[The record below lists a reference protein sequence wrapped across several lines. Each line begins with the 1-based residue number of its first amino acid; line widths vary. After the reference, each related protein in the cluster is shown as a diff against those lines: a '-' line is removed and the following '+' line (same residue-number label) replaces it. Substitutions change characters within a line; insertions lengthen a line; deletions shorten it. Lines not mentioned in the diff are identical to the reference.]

1 MPSSRSSITRP
12 STAASRIIA
21 SITSSLGITS
31 ALLAVMLFCVP
42 VSAQVAPPAA
52 AQAAPKDGARDKEAA
67 SAALPADSV
76 SRRTAIIASE
86 RVSYT
91 ATAGSLPLYDGKGQ
105 PSAKVFYVSYVRDGP
120 VGSRPVTFVFNG
132 GPGAASAFL
141 HLGALGPRVINYNEG
156 GEAPETPARLTDNPD
171 SWLSFTDLVFV
182 DPVGTGFSRA
192 TGDGEEAEKAFYGVR
207 RDADAMSDFV
217 QLYLTRSDRGLGPVF
232 LAGESYGGFRAVL
245 LARRLLSAGVQV
257 KGAVLISPALE
268 FAMLRG
274 DEYTLLPVALALPS
288 IAASAIELKEGKAAS
303 LEPLGEVEAFA
314 RTGYLLYLAAGMRKD
329 EGVTALLERYTGL
342 DRAVVE
348 RHHGRVNASLFLRE
362 YRRRT
367 DRSLSRYD
375 GSVGAAVSQPGDNEH
390 FDPVLDRAVAVLRPA
405 MAQYARAE
413 LGFRTDLEYKL
424 LNRDISGKWDYGTT
438 PTRQGF
444 ADVFEDLQDART
456 HNPQLKILIAHGY
469 TDLVTPYG
477 VSQFLV
483 DQLRPIEG
491 AAPIAVKVYRGGHMM
506 YFRAPSRHQL
516 QEDAR
521 ALYRSATEDT
531 ND

>member
-1 MPSSRSSITRP
+1 MTPSPMSG
-12 STAASRIIA
+12 IA
-21 SITSSLGITS
+21 S
-31 ALLAVMLFCVP
+31 ALLGFMLLCAP
-42 VSAQVAPPAA
+42 ASAQIMPPAA
-52 AQAAPKDGARDKEAA
+52 AQSAPREAARDKDTA

-76 SRRTAIIASE
+76 TRRTAIIASE

-105 PSAKVFYVSYVRDGP
+105 PSAKIFYVSYVRDGP
-120 VGSRPVTFVFNG
+120 TSSRPLTFVFNG

-141 HLGALGPRVINYNEG
+141 HLGALGPRVINYDEAG
-156 GEAPETPARLTDNPD
+156 GAPEIPARLSDNAD

-192 TGDGEEAEKAFYGVR
+192 AGDGDDAEKAFFGVR

-217 QLYLTRSDRGLGPVF
+217 QLYLTRSDRSLGPVF

-245 LARRLLSAGVQV
+245 LAKRLLSAGVQV
-257 KGAVLISPALE
+257 RGAVLISPALE
-268 FAMLRG
+268 FALLRG
-274 DEYTLLPVALALPS
+274 DEYTLLPMALALPS
-288 IAASAIELKEGKAAS
+288 IAAANIELKEGKSAS
-303 LEPLGEVEAFA
+303 LEPLAEVEVFA
-314 RTGYLLYLAAGMRKD
+314 RTGYLLHLASGMRKD
-329 EGVTALLERYTGL
+329 DGITSLLERYTGL
-342 DRAVVE
+342 DRTVIE
-348 RHHGRVNASLFLRE
+348 RNHGRINASLFLRE

-367 DRSLSRYD
+367 DQSLSRYD
-375 GSVGAAVSQPGDNEH
+375 GSVGAPVSQPGDNEH
-390 FDPVLDRAVAVLRPA
+390 FDPVLDRAIAVLRPA
-405 MAQYARAE
+405 MAHYARGE

-424 LNRDISGKWDYGTT
+424 LNRDISGKWDFGTT

-444 ADVFEDLQDART
+444 ADALGELQEART
-456 HNPQLKILIAHGY
+456 HNPQLKILITHGY
-469 TDLVTPYG
+469 TDLVTPYS

-491 AAPIAVKVYRGGHMM
+491 ASPITVKVYRGGHMM
-506 YFRAPSRHQL
+506 YFRPPSRHQL

-521 ALYRSATEDT
+521 ALYRSAAEEA